1 MDQCTVM
8 TVVGARP
15 QFVKAAMLSRALQG
29 AGAREFLVHTGQHYA
44 RSMSDVFFEELEIR
58 PPDANLGIGSMSH
71 GAQTGRMMEAIEAL
85 VLEHR
90 PGWVVVFGDT
100 NSTLAAALV
109 AAKLHVPVAHVEAGL
124 RSGDRRMPEELNRIV
139 SDHVSSLLFAPT
151 QAAVDNLVREG
162 TPAGRIELVGDVM
175 LDAVKHYASRA
186 PDPSATL
193 EDCGLKPR
201 GFVLATVHR
210 AENTDDAQRLRTIV
224 EALEELGEAMPV
236 LLPLHPRTRAAMI
249 REGLL
254 PAKRRGLHLVE
265 PVGYLEMLAL
275 QKASAL
281 VVTDSGGVQKEAF
294 MLDVP
299 CVTLRSTTEWTEL
312 VDCGWNVLLPPEV
325 LGERLG
331 QRLAE
336 ALGREPPPKP
346 ASPLYGNGDAA
357 RRIVDALF
365 AG

>member
-1 MDQCTVM
+1 MDQFTVM

-29 AGAREFLVHTGQHYA
+29 AGVSEFLVHTGQHYV

-58 PPDANLGIGSMSH
+58 PPDANLGIGSMPH
-71 GAQTGRMMEAIEAL
+71 GAQTGRMMEAIERL

-175 LDAVKHYASRA
+175 FDAVKHYASRA
-186 PDPSATL
+186 PDLPATL
-193 EDCGLKPR
+193 GDSGLQP
-201 GFVLATVHR
+201 GSFVLATVHR
-210 AENTDDAQRLRTIV
+210 AENTDDARRLCTIV
-224 EALEELGEAMPV
+224 GALEELGEVMPV
-236 LLPLHPRTRAAMI
+236 LLPLHPRTRAAMM

-254 PAKRRGLHLVE
+254 PARGRGLHLVE

-299 CVTLRSTTEWTEL
+299 CITLRPTTEWTEL
-312 VDCGWNVLLPPEV
+312 VECGWNVLLPPDV
-325 LGERLG
+325 LGEQLG
-331 QRLAE
+331 QRLAD
-336 ALGREPPPKP
+336 ALGRKPPPKP

-357 RRIVDALF
+357 RRIVDALL